1 MKDWQE
7 RDESLPRLIRYTASQ
22 LLSARSLVYRG
33 GAGEEVRRTFAY
45 FHHSLRRILLRTRG
59 VVLVSTPKSGRT
71 WLRFMLD
78 HLGIHIQY
86 THANGRL
93 ERPSDLRGRLIHLH
107 RDPRDTVTSAW
118 YQYRKRRKRKAG
130 DISLI
135 PHFSDFLRDH
145 GLGLEQRVRFN
156 LFWAQLASESGGFVT
171 SYEKLHEDT
180 EAELR
185 RVVLFIT
192 GTAPEDAAIG
202 EAVAE
207 GRFSRMRALEAGGR
221 GSRLY
226 GDALAPGDPTD
237 PESYKTREGKIGMW
251 KAHFS
256 DSDSAFAEDV
266 FQRHD
271 YFDRMRRLAS

>member
-7 RDESLPRLIRYTASQ
+7 RDESLPRLIRYTASR
-22 LLSARSLVYRG
+22 LLGPGSLVYRG
-33 GAGEEVRRTFAY
+33 HAGEEVRTTFAY
-45 FHHSLRRILLRTRG
+45 FHHSLRRILLRTQG

-78 HLGIHIQY
+78 RLGIHIQY

-107 RDPRDTVTSAW
+107 RDPRDTVTSGW
-118 YQYRKRRKRKAG
+118 YQYRKRRKNMAG
-130 DISLI
+130 DIPPI
-135 PHFSDFLRDH
+135 RHFSDYLRDP

-156 LFWAQLASESGGFVT
+156 LFWAQLASEDGGFVT
-171 SYEKLHEDT
+171 SYEKLHEDA

-185 RVVLFIT
+185 RVALFIT
-192 GTAPEDAAIG
+192 GTAPDDAAIG
-202 EAVAE
+202 EAAAE
-207 GRFSRMRALEAGGR
+207 GRFPRMRAIEASGK

-226 GDALAPGDPTD
+226 GDALAPGDPAD

-266 FQRHD
+266 LRRHD
-271 YFDRMRRLAS
+271 YFDRMRRLDS